1 MILILRITGV
11 DQMGIEM
18 ILEIP
23 WETVINLEISH

>member
-11 DQMGIEM
+11 DQMGIGM

-23 WETVINLEISH
+23 WETVIYLEISH